1 MDKQKGQQ
9 NINTPPAKCWATEQK
24 KNNVNRETQ
33 VLKAIINQTRSI
45 GNEFLVINIKA
56 EQGPGQSRLCAVV
69 QGCTRRFSPCRTK
82 STSTINRENPEYNP
96 ATQSRNGNENWTNNN
111 NNIEEVEKRIAA
123 GLYFCLFIHTL
134 TRGTHHVV
142 VVEPLL
148 LTGKNVNKKYGFNF
162 TPVRVWFRAECGPG
176 FAATVSDD

>member
-1 MDKQKGQQ
+1 MNKQKGQQ
-9 NINTPPAKCWATEQK
+9 NINTPTAKCWPTEQQ

-69 QGCTRRFSPCRTK
+69 QGCTRRFSPAGQNQHQQSIERTP
-82 STSTINRENPEYNP
+82 STTLSPSPGMEMKIDQT
-96 ATQSRNGNENWTNNN
+96 TTTTS
-111 NNIEEVEKRIAA
+111 KRWKKESQQAYIFA
-123 GLYFCLFIHTL
+123 YLFIRWPEGRATWW
-134 TRGTHHVV
+134 R
-142 VVEPLL
+142 PLL

-162 TPVRVWFRAECGPG
+162 TPVRVWCRAECGPG